1 MRAGTTSSPP
11 YSSSPISLSR
21 SLAGP
26 LHRSRSQVGTEVR
39 QGREG
44 KQPYIHPPAICQQ
57 SLNLPSSHPLPHP
70 TLETPLSNL
79 ARPCSLPRPCLAPDL
94 DSHSLSCVL
103 HPRPTPAP
111 IQLDHRLYFLHSP
124 LFSAYPFPPSHSP
137 SAPPTTILRLPRH
150 PTLPVISCGV
160 RSSVL
165 IPRPTSLLLSTRI
178 PNFYHLASPY
188 PYCHH
193 QHSPSAGGPHGDY
206 ERA

>member
-70 TLETPLSNL
+70 TLETPFK
-79 ARPCSLPRPCLAPDL
+79 PCA
-94 DSHSLSCVL
+94 
-103 HPRPTPAP
+103 T
-111 IQLDHRLYFLHSP
+111 
-124 LFSAYPFPPSHSP
+124 
-137 SAPPTTILRLPRH
+137 
-150 PTLPVISCGV
+150 
-160 RSSVL
+160 
-165 IPRPTSLLLSTRI
+165 LLSTPTLSCTRSRLSFSLMRSTSPPHSGTHPTRPPPVLPSFSSLFCI
-178 PNFYHLASPY
+178 PLSSFPLPFSTANHYT
-188 PYCHH
+188 
-193 QHSPSAGGPHGDY
+193 
-206 ERA
+206 